1 MLTVYA
7 CQTDI
12 VWEDKT
18 ANFAKL
24 SACFADTSPVAGS
37 LLVLPEMFTTGFSM
51 NAQAIAEDVESG
63 ETAGFMSGIARQY
76 ECSVL
81 GGMVTRNGD
90 EPPRNEAVLFDP
102 SGALTGRYAK
112 MHPFTPS
119 GEKDN
124 YTAGDAPV
132 ILEIGGLRIAP
143 LICYD
148 LRFPELFREAG
159 RQGAEAFIVIASWP
173 IARVH
178 HWSTLLR
185 ARAIEN
191 QAYVIGVNRV
201 GTDPTP
207 LSFPGRSVIIDPSGA
222 VLAEADDQETILSAT
237 LDVEF
242 VGRYR
247 NELPFLAD
255 RRAFPVQY

>member
-1 MLTVYA
+1 MLTVYV

-12 VWEDKT
+12 IWEDKT
-18 ANFAKL
+18 ANLARLPAWFAE
-24 SACFADTSPVAGS
+24 TSPIAGS
-37 LLVLPEMFTTGFSM
+37 LLVLPEMFATGFSM
-51 NAQAIAEDVESG
+51 NAQAIAEDMESG
-63 ETAGFMSGIARQY
+63 ETATFLSGLARQY
-76 ECSVL
+76 GCSVL
-81 GGMVTRNGD
+81 AGMVTRNDG
-90 EPPRNEAVLFDP
+90 ERPRNEAVLFDP
-102 SGALTGRYAK
+102 SGALAGRYAK

-124 YTAGDAPV
+124 YTSGDAPV
-132 ILEIGGLRIAP
+132 ILEINGLRIAP

-148 LRFPELFREAG
+148 LRFPEVFREAG

-173 IARVH
+173 AARAH
-178 HWSTLLR
+178 HWSMLLR

-191 QAYVIGVNRV
+191 QAYVVGVNRV

-207 LSFPGRSVIIDPSGA
+207 LNFTGCSVIIDPSGA